1 MFEITSPSAL
11 NTRMPAA
18 LVPLMW
24 LYEMVPFTVFWLEWC
39 ASPIAPCVIWNSFSP
54 PVSSGSVWPGD
65 RFRPMFSNT
74 LSVITMLVSSPRPSF
89 CIAAWH
95 VSRNTLS
102 LIVTPSRGALCVRIS
117 TRDAP

>member
-24 LYEMVPFTVFWLEWC
+24 LYEMVPPTVSWPGWC

-74 LSVITMLVSSPRPSF
+74 LSVITMSVSSPRPSF